1 VNRLDDLPPD
11 LHAVLSLVLSRG
23 KGYAEVAVIVGVE
36 ERAVHDRAHAA
47 LVMLAPREAREL
59 SAAQRE
65 RVGEY
70 VLGQDEDTAAGET
83 RAYLESSAPARAWA
97 QALVAELAPLAS
109 GPLPEIP
116 AGDAAAVASPAAA
129 APAAPRST
137 QPEEPSAT
145 PPAAELPAS
154 PAAEHE
160 AQGATGTAPT
170 SRVGGMVVLGVVA
183 AAVIAAVVLIVGV
196 GGGGSSHTGSSTNAN
211 SASAASSAATTSS
224 TPATTSTAATGTSTS
239 KTAAGEPHID
249 ATLPLTS
256 PNPAD
261 KALGIV
267 EVVSR
272 GSQQAFIVVAEHLPP
287 TTGFQYAAWLYNS
300 PSDAVLLGSGPKVGS
315 NGILKAAGGLPA
327 NAASFRKII
336 LTEER
341 GTKQPTQPGPIALSG
356 PFKLS

>member
-11 LHAVLSLVLSRG
+11 LHAVLSLVLSRS
-23 KGYAEVAVIVGVE
+23 KGYAEVALMVGVE

-70 VLGQDEDTAAGET
+70 VLGRGEDPAQRET
-83 RAYLESSAPARAWA
+83 RAYLVSSAPARAWA
-97 QALVAELAPLAS
+97 EALAVELAPLAG
-109 GPLPEIP
+109 GPLPEVP
-116 AGDAAAVASPAAA
+116 VGDA
-129 APAAPRST
+129 T
-137 QPEEPSAT
+137 
-145 PPAAELPAS
+145 AEGNETPAS
-154 PAAEHE
+154 PAAEGE
-160 AQGATGTAPT
+160 EQAATRAAPT

-211 SASAASSAATTSS
+211 SASAASSVATTSS
-224 TPATTSTAATGTSTS
+224 TPATTSTTATGTSTS